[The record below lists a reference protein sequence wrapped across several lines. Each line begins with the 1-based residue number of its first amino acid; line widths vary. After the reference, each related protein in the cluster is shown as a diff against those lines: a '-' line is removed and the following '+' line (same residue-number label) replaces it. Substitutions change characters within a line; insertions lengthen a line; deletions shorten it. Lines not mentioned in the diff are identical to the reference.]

1 MLSSQSGLVSLAE
14 AAVGT
19 YNGSKRNTHT
29 CCQSLHGVQG
39 ALLGMPHVD
48 FHLAMW
54 QYHWKLQ
61 LRPSL
66 QAERSYSAPNGF
78 SKFHCERETLPSN
91 VEGGL
96 SLAGIRSSHRVHRAC
111 LGRRQAQGHHAR
123 ECESSYTL
131 LECVCACAA
140 SACVLMLA
148 VLSASCSTFLLRCS
162 ALVRTHL
169 TAGLGRGSFFSS
181 LRACCAA
188 SSACAP
194 CS

>member
-1 MLSSQSGLVSLAE
+1 LSIFAWRARCFARNASCRFSSCDVAVPLE
-14 AAVGT
+14 AAAASVIASG
-19 YNGSKRNTHT
+19 N
-29 CCQSLHGVQG
+29 
-39 ALLGMPHVD
+39 A
-48 FHLAMW
+48 
-54 QYHWKLQ
+54 
-61 LRPSL
+61 
-66 QAERSYSAPNGF
+66 APNGF